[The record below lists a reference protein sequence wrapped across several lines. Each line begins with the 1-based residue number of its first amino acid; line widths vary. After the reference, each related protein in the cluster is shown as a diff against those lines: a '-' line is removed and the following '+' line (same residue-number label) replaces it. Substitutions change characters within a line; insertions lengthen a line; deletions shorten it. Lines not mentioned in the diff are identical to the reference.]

1 MKVKVILKSLLF
13 SYAVTGA
20 FLLFLAFLLFQFDL
34 GEKPVSA
41 GIVAVYIL
49 SCFSGGFMSGKILRK
64 DKYLWGILVGAFYY
78 LLLITVSFV
87 VQGKWEMSLVHAV
100 TTFFMCLGGG
110 ALGLMRKNYD
120 QLMRTKRYRKLLFLY
135 GNTKDRDKRKTKIN
149 RLN

>member
-20 FLLFLAFLLFQFDL
+20 FLLLLAFLLFQFDL

-49 SCFSGGFMSGKILRK
+49 SCFSGGFMSGKILRT

-87 VQGKWEMSLVHAV
+87 VQGKWDMSLVHAV
-100 TTFFMCLGGG
+100 TTFLCVWVVVLLVGCCLR
-110 ALGLMRKNYD
+110 ACLRNHSCI
-120 QLMRTKRYRKLLFLY
+120 F
-135 GNTKDRDKRKTKIN
+135 
-149 RLN
+149 

>member
-20 FLLFLAFLLFQFDL
+20 FLLLLAFLLFQFDL

-41 GIVAVYIL
+41 GIVSVYIL

-110 ALGLMRKNYD
+110 ALGGMLS
-120 QLMRTKRYRKLLFLY
+120 
-135 GNTKDRDKRKTKIN
+135 
-149 RLN
+149 

>member
-64 DKYLWGILVGAFYY
+64 DKYLWGILVGAFYGIFCSAGKMGNESGTCSNY
-78 LLLITVSFV
+78 FFYVSGWWCSWWDV
-87 VQGKWEMSLVHAV
+87 VLERV
-100 TTFFMCLGGG
+100 
-110 ALGLMRKNYD
+110 
-120 QLMRTKRYRKLLFLY
+120 
-135 GNTKDRDKRKTKIN
+135 
-149 RLN
+149 

>member
-20 FLLFLAFLLFQFDL
+20 FLLLLAFLLFQFDL

-87 VQGKWEMSLVHAV
+87 GKMGNESG
-100 TTFFMCLGGG
+100 TCSNYFFYVSGWWCSWWDVVLE
-110 ALGLMRKNYD
+110 RV
-120 QLMRTKRYRKLLFLY
+120 
-135 GNTKDRDKRKTKIN
+135 
-149 RLN
+149 

>member
-20 FLLFLAFLLFQFDL
+20 FLLLLAFL
-34 GEKPVSA
+34 
-41 GIVAVYIL
+41 
-49 SCFSGGFMSGKILRK
+49 SGGFMSGKILRK

-110 ALGLMRKNYD
+110 ALGGMLS
-120 QLMRTKRYRKLLFLY
+120 
-135 GNTKDRDKRKTKIN
+135 
-149 RLN
+149 